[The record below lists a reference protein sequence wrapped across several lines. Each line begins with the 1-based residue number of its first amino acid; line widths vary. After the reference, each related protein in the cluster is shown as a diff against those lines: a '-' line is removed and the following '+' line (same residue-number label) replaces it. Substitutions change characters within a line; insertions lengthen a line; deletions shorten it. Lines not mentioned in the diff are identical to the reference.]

1 MRTGSACA
9 VRSDTRSPRFRRV
22 PFVRDGVFDHGGA
35 AVPRITAVP
44 VLPSTLFTASASA
57 SSSFRGS
64 ISHPIRLLCT
74 LRSGRRLPPRN
85 THYQAGATPYR
96 GRTSTGWI
104 TPACLAHEQKTY
116 TRRAGPICLRPC
128 TPAGADRN
136 RLCRGGAALRQSRT
150 IWLLASAQRARTFI
164 PAARVGEAMLPW
176 FCWPWFCWKTISGS
190 PFGRRR

>member
-1 MRTGSACA
+1 MRAGPVRT
-9 VRSDTRSPRFRRV
+9 VRSAARSPRFRRV
-22 PFVRDGVFDHGGA
+22 LFVRDGVNDHGGA
-35 AVPRITAVP
+35 TLPRMAAALI
-44 VLPSTLFTASASA
+44 LPSTAITVSASA

-64 ISHPIRLLCT
+64 IAHPIRLLGT

-85 THYQAGATPYR
+85 THYQAGATPYL

-176 FCWPWFCWKTISGS
+176 FCWKTISGS